1 MQELDK
7 VIESEREVL
16 GSIINDN
23 SLMIKV
29 IDNLKET
36 DFYSGSHQLLYKT
49 MKTLYKHDCN
59 FDAVILIN
67 RLKEEIKENLIKVT
81 EITNISMQG
90 IGATFKS
97 HLAAIIESSRQRK
110 LTKLM
115 EDITH
120 SNKNSLEKID
130 YIQNEL
136 MKINTSTEDDKI
148 YNTSEL
154 LEMSMNK
161 IQEAYNNKGGI
172 TGVPTGFIEL
182 DNAINGLQKKNMIV
196 FGARPSIGKTAFTL
210 KLLENMQA
218 NTLFVQLDMGLDE
231 IGCRMLATETQISN
245 GKVSRGKLEER
256 EWATLA
262 MSFNR
267 LSVKE
272 NLMFYSPGEAT
283 VSKIRTKAKEIKT
296 KKGLDVIIIDH
307 IGKITA
313 EKNGTSYDI
322 MKEISKKIKGIARE
336 LDVAMVVLCQLSRGV
351 EQRNDKHP
359 IMSDLRD
366 AGSIEEDADTIGM
379 LYRDGYYSAR
389 EKGEKIRNDILEV
402 SFQKVRNGR
411 LGVLKMDYDLET
423 QRITPKFG
431 N

>member
-29 IDNLKET
+29 IDNLKDT

-67 RLKEEIKENLIKVT
+67 RLKEEIKENIIKVT

-115 EDITH
+115 EDVTH

-154 LEMSMNK
+154 LETSMKK

-172 TGVPTGFIEL
+172 TGVPTGFEEL

-196 FGARPSIGKTAFTL
+196 FGARPSIG
-210 KLLENMQA
+210 
-218 NTLFVQLDMGLDE
+218 
-231 IGCRMLATETQISN
+231 RQICC
-245 GKVSRGKLEER
+245 
-256 EWATLA
+256 
-262 MSFNR
+262 
-267 LSVKE
+267 
-272 NLMFYSPGEAT
+272 
-283 VSKIRTKAKEIKT
+283 
-296 KKGLDVIIIDH
+296 
-307 IGKITA
+307 
-313 EKNGTSYDI
+313 
-322 MKEISKKIKGIARE
+322 
-336 LDVAMVVLCQLSRGV
+336 LC
-351 EQRNDKHP
+351 
-359 IMSDLRD
+359 
-366 AGSIEEDADTIGM
+366 
-379 LYRDGYYSAR
+379 
-389 EKGEKIRNDILEV
+389 
-402 SFQKVRNGR
+402 
-411 LGVLKMDYDLET
+411 
-423 QRITPKFG
+423 
-431 N
+431 